1 MPYPA
6 DIRRCHHLKVNGIQC
21 GSPAQRYE
29 NFCYFHTQNRRD
41 NAPNN
46 APYDPSNTNSLN
58 PDSLN
63 NKSCLP
69 PPSIIEFPNLEDA
82 NSIQVALAGVMRLLI
97 GKQVEDRTATILFR
111 ALRTAASN
119 VRFTSF
125 EPKQRTQVV
134 IDPACVENRPLGST
148 AWSTRDGIMFDILA
162 DEEAAIA
169 EPGEP
174 TLFTGTKTKTKTKT
188 PPQNDGWT
196 EEARICMADLMHLPR
211 GVAAD
216 PTFLDQPE
224 GDTDA
229 ERALYITNYKR
240 PKDPYVPPV
249 SKIPPPES
257 SQWWAP
263 NLSDPDN
270 PFARPPR
277 PMDPSRLPQPTQ
289 QPQPDQPPPPD
300 QPSPPDQ
307 PAQADQPLQPD
318 QPSVIGPEALPPEA
332 TP

>member
-82 NSIQVALAGVMRLLI
+82 NSIQVALANVMRLLI
-97 GKQVEDRTATILFR
+97 SKQIEDRTATILFR

-134 IDPACVENRPLGST
+134 IDPTCVENRPLGST

-169 EPGEP
+169 LPGEP
-174 TLFTGTKTKTKTKT
+174 TLFTGTKTKT

-196 EEARICMADLMHLPR
+196 EEARICMADLMHLTR

-249 SKIPPPES
+249 SKTPPPES

-263 NLSDPDN
+263 QPSNPN
-270 PFARPPR
+270 PFARPPLT
-277 PMDPSRLPQPTQ
+277 MGPSPSPQPTQ
-289 QPQPDQPPPPD
+289 PPQPDQPSQPD
-300 QPSPPDQ
+300 QPPQPD
-307 PAQADQPLQPD
+307 QPD
-318 QPSVIGPEALPPEA
+318 QPSIISPETSPPET